1 MQNIQESIWNGYRRL
16 DFPFEERNA
25 IVVFADTPKKG
36 NPWIFRTEYFG
47 AFPKFDIEMLGRG
60 YHVAYV
66 STIHRWGDPSDIEIK
81 AHFCDF
87 LEKEYGFCAKCL
99 PEGLS
104 CGGMFAT
111 YFGAAY
117 PEKVAALYLDA
128 PVMNFLS
135 CPCGIGDA
143 TAHLYE
149 EFVTATGKTVG
160 DLINYRN
167 HPIDHAKDLLDA
179 KLPIMIVAGDSDQ
192 VVPYH
197 ENGAV
202 LTEYYR
208 ANGGTIVEIVK
219 AGCDHH
225 PHGLD
230 DVTPLI
236 EFTEKYY
243 M

>member
-1 MQNIQESIWNGYRRL
+1 MSNTPQTLWNGFRRI

-25 IVVFADTPKKG
+25 IVVFADSPKEN

-47 AFPKFDIEMLGRG
+47 AFPAFDIEMLGRG

-66 STIHRWGDPSDIEIK
+66 SNEHRWGDPVDIEIK
-81 AHFCDF
+81 AHFCAF

-111 YFGAAY
+111 YFASAH
-117 PEKVAALYLDA
+117 PERVAALYLDA

-143 TAHLYE
+143 TDHLYP
-149 EFVTATGKTVG
+149 EFYEATGMTPS

-167 HPIDHAKDLLDA
+167 HPIDHAKRLLDA
-179 KLPIMIVAGDSDQ
+179 KLPIAVVAGDSDT

-197 ENGAV
+197 ENGAALV
-202 LTEYYR
+202 KYYR
-208 ANGGTIVEIVK
+208 ENGGTVLEIIK
-219 AGCDHH
+219 QGCDHH
-225 PHGLD
+225 PHGPENSA
-230 DVTPLI
+230 PLV
-236 EFTEKYY
+236 EFVQTYY
-243 M
+243 L